1 MPASPWPPKP
11 GRPSIWC
18 SQRCRRAAYEERR
31 AAAKGAIGVRVEVV
45 EKPVE
50 RIIERVR
57 IETKCVAVGPAEAAQ
72 LVLASPRAC
81 RTVLESL
88 AAEADA
94 GRLDAGAHAPTLRA
108 ANRLLQSLK
117 KARLIDNR

>member
-1 MPASPWPPKP
+1 
-11 GRPSIWC
+11 
-18 SQRCRRAAYEERR
+18 
-31 AAAKGAIGVRVEVV
+31 
-45 EKPVE
+45 
-50 RIIERVR
+50 
-57 IETKCVAVGPAEAAQ
+57 
-72 LVLASPRAC
+72 
-81 RTVLESL
+81 L